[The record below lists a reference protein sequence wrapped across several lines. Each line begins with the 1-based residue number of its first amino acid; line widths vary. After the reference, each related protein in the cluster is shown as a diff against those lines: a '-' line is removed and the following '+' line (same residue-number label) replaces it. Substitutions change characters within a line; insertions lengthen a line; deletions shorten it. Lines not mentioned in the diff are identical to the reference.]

1 MKRREALVT
10 IAAMAASPALGDQRY
25 FNEDELGLLA
35 RLVDIIIP
43 RTDTPGASDAGVHL
57 YIDHLA
63 RMRPALGAR
72 LKDQLAAVDPEHFEK
87 SSLFPVIKDLT
98 IDGYY
103 STKEGLVTELGWH
116 GDTYLEKFEGCTHP
130 EHQVSKRAD

>member
-10 IAAMAASPALGDQRY
+10 IAALAASPAFGEPRY

-43 RTDTPGASDAGVHL
+43 RTDTPGAADAGVHL

-63 RMRPALGAR
+63 RMRPALGAM
-72 LKDQLAAVDPEHFEK
+72 LKEQLTVVRTETFV
-87 SSLFPVIKDLT
+87 SSPLFPVIKDLT

-103 STKEGLVTELGWH
+103 STQEGLVTELGWH
-116 GDTYLEKFEGCTHP
+116 GNTYLEKFEGCTHP
-130 EHQVSKRAD
+130 EHQVNEHAD